1 MTNEMPRRSSRVS
14 RAQQQLQQQAR
25 QQDALLALPDALLI
39 ELLAKLPAASLAHFA
54 AASRGCRRSALDAA
68 TMQISKH
75 DVRKRRESAFH
86 ALRFIQRLQEQ
97 MPQTIAVGGE
107 CVGQC
112 SVGVRDG
119 VAISWGFC
127 EFDCATPRFG
137 LGRLGDYD
145 FEGMR
150 QSPPTK
156 VRTDARIIG
165 VSSGFD
171 HVLMLTAEGRVLR
184 CGGGC
189 STWGVTIRGG
199 VGADADYEIDE
210 ATRDEVCPAIP
221 VPMDGLGGRKVVQ
234 VSAGGYFSVF
244 LDAAGHV
251 FECGSTPRG
260 VRHMRS
266 PRRVALPQRMVCVS
280 ASKCSMSSCVL
291 AVAEDGTL
299 YGWGSD
305 GTGILAIE
313 FDGQR
318 IYAPF
323 AIDFMPAR
331 LAEVSTGA
339 CHAVGVS
346 LDGTAYE
353 WGMPPQD
360 YGTQNA
366 EPIAPRPVPGLEHE
380 RVVHCAVDLHHS
392 AVITS
397 TGLMYTWGMNDCG
410 QLGHG
415 TDLSDVDRNYYEV
428 DPPENVRVKTARR
441 VANLAGRVSS
451 VAIGECVS
459 AAQVIDGA
467 TGEATIVVFG
477 DNQFGQCGLGQE
489 EMALYDPEPGG
500 SRRFPTHRPD
510 GPPSPARGHGT
521 RWRRS

>member
-1 MTNEMPRRSSRVS
+1 
-14 RAQQQLQQQAR
+14 
-25 QQDALLALPDALLI
+25 
-39 ELLAKLPAASLAHFA
+39 
-54 AASRGCRRSALDAA
+54 
-68 TMQISKH
+68 
-75 DVRKRRESAFH
+75 
-86 ALRFIQRLQEQ
+86 
-97 MPQTIAVGGE
+97 
-107 CVGQC
+107 
-112 SVGVRDG
+112 
-119 VAISWGFC
+119 
-127 EFDCATPRFG
+127 
-137 LGRLGDYD
+137 
-145 FEGMR
+145 
-150 QSPPTK
+150 
-156 VRTDARIIG
+156 
-165 VSSGFD
+165 
-171 HVLMLTAEGRVLR
+171 MLTAEGRVLR

-221 VPMDGLGGRKVVQ
+221 VPMDGLGGRKVVL
-234 VSAGGYFSVF
+234 SAGGYFSVF

-251 FECGSTPRG
+251 FECGTTPRG

-266 PRRVALPQRMVCVS
+266 PRRVALPQKMVCVS

-305 GTGILAIE
+305 GTGILAID

-380 RVVHCAVDLHHS
+380 RVVHCAADLHHS

-467 TGEATIVVFG
+467 TGEASIVVFG
-477 DNQFGQCGLGQE
+477 DNQVGQCGLGQE
-489 EMALYDPEPGG
+489 EMALYDPEDRDDFRLTVPTNLPHPREAMEQDGVAPEAVW
-500 SRRFPTHRPD
+500 RF
-510 GPPSPARGHGT
+510 
-521 RWRRS
+521 